1 MISAV
6 IITKN
11 EEDNIIRTLS
21 ALNDKRITEIIV
33 VDSNSSDKTVA
44 LVQKINDN
52 RIKLLVYNTPPYT
65 AAHGR
70 YLGGQKIAASN
81 GYILFLDGDMEY
93 NNSFTDIAIK
103 YLSEDSTLAGILGQ
117 RDDYCYLNKQV
128 ILIKENIYNLSKL
141 VVGGGIFLKKSSY
154 CKTPGFI
161 PELICDEEGILYSYI
176 KKNGESLK
184 RIANK
189 MFIHHTEYSLSKK
202 QILARLTDKK
212 LGAFGITFFYAL
224 KDKYIL
230 MDFIVRNKNLFITGL
245 LLFFLFTTIINC
257 YFFIGF
263 IMIFVYLCFALN
275 FKIRLI
281 INYSIYFIYST
292 AVFLRKFFQ
301 LILEK
306 I

>member
-189 MFIHHTEYSLSKK
+189 RKIIIDVGGKPTNIIINQEIIAM
-202 QILARLTDKK
+202 
-212 LGAFGITFFYAL
+212 GINQKNRAL
-224 KDKYIL
+224 KPN
-230 MDFIVRNKNLFITGL
+230 FI
-245 LLFFLFTTIINC
+245 
-257 YFFIGF
+257 
-263 IMIFVYLCFALN
+263 
-275 FKIRLI
+275 
-281 INYSIYFIYST
+281 
-292 AVFLRKFFQ
+292 VFLRTEYPFSVIK
-301 LILEK
+301 
-306 I
+306 